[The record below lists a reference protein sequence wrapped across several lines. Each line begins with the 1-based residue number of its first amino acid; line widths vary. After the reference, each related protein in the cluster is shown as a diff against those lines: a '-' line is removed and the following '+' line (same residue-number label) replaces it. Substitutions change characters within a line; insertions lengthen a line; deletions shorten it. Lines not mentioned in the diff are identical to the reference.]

1 MSQTPIPWKHIR
13 NVLVLF
19 APLWCG
25 SAMLFGLVG
34 VSYALLKD
42 DLYSASQPLV
52 VRDEASNSVV
62 RLGRFPS
69 QTELK
74 AAQKTIQEMAHNREV
89 VAAALRQIG
98 PPSGRPDPEWPST
111 ELVDKMA
118 ATRVNLLAPQGAEFG
133 NTEVVYL
140 QVKAETQQRAS
151 AFCLAMLESLT
162 KQLRQVRHVRADSM
176 IAELQHTRDLAAKN
190 LDESASKI
198 RAMEVKFGS
207 DLGELRNLND
217 TISGDGTNR
226 RSLEEI
232 TKELNAAELSLEKR
246 ESLYQLLLAGSQ
258 DPQHLLINGG
268 DLLDSEPSLL
278 RLKDGLIDAQIE
290 SSRLSGIYTDNNPKQ
305 RAALAA
311 ETEIRS
317 RMQQEAAAVIQAMKP
332 MLELERAQVDRLQRR
347 QQQLSARLDRLA
359 KARADYAK
367 LDAELRQRTEQL
379 ADAERALADA
389 QAIRSAALSTNL
401 VADLGP
407 PQVTDQPVGPAGSV
421 LAGGSTMAGLI
432 FGLGT
437 VFLIAPGPSDTRGG
451 RRWSDY
457 LRGGRRSS
465 DPPLADPPR

>member
-1 MSQTPIPWKHIR
+1 
-13 NVLVLF
+13 
-19 APLWCG
+19 
-25 SAMLFGLVG
+25 MLFSIIGVG
-34 VSYALLKD
+34 YALLKD

-52 VRDEASNSVV
+52 VRDEASTSVT

-89 VAAALRQIG
+89 VAEALRQIG
-98 PPSGRPDPEWPST
+98 PWSGKPEADWPST
-111 ELVDKMA
+111 ELVDRIA
-118 ATRVNLLAPQGAEFG
+118 ASRVNILAPQGAEFG
-133 NTEVVYL
+133 NTEVIYL
-140 QVKAETQQRAS
+140 QVRAETQARAS
-151 AFCLAMLESLT
+151 AFCQAMLESLT
-162 KQLRQVRHVRADSM
+162 RQLRGVRRVRADSM
-176 IAELQHTRDLAAKN
+176 IAELQHTRDLAEQN

-198 RAMEVKFGS
+198 RAIEVQFGS

-232 TKELNAAELSLEKR
+232 TNELNAAEWSLEKR
-246 ESLYQLLLAGSQ
+246 ESLYRLLLAGAE

-268 DLLDSEPSLL
+268 DLLESEPSLL

-290 SSRLSGIYTDNNPKQ
+290 SSRLSGIYTDQNPKQ

-311 ETEIRS
+311 EAEIRR
-317 RMQQEAAAVIQAMKP
+317 RMQHEAAAVIKAMKP
-332 MLELERAQVDRLQRR
+332 MLELEREQVARLHHRK
-347 QQQLSARLDRLA
+347 QQLSKRLELLA

-367 LDAELRQRTEQL
+367 LDAQLRQRTEQL
-379 ADAERALADA
+379 ADAERALAEA
-389 QAIRSAALSTNL
+389 KAIRSAALSTNL

-407 PQVTDQPVGPAGSV
+407 PQVTDHPVGPSGSM

-432 FGLGT
+432 FGLGA

-465 DPPLADPPR
+465 DPPLANE